1 MQPRKSARSNKG
13 QHSQWSLQ
21 DVLRQEQDDDVT
33 EPRRRKTKSESDS
46 DDVYDDAEAANA
58 SSESDDD
65 DENNDKNDDKNED
78 KNDDDGE
85 VRCTPCGANKDNY
98 DEETDEGGTM
108 IECDKCHTW
117 QHAKCMGYR
126 NERSIPKKY
135 VCNLCQEKPQKPPK
149 SGKSAKPDKSAK
161 SETPGYS
168 FTLRDKTRISV
179 AKAFFGV
186 FHKNI
191 PAASLPDGIDAV
203 MMATKWAQELE
214 AEVFKVFPS
223 KDKHYTDKSRGLMVL
238 IKKEN
243 VMRRISSGE
252 LSFYDLVNSSPE
264 EIDEDLKVYAEKVRQ
279 ESIRRSVL
287 TVDEGSQR
295 IRRTHKGEE
304 IVEDAN
310 RQSEDTDVNVVPR
323 NIDHR
328 RIKED
333 SPPREIIAN
342 SETQT
347 YYHNEEDDDDD
358 EQPEDDAEEANKD
371 DENEDSSDSDDDE
384 LDMILKD
391 KKDEKKEE
399 VEVRQQPAKPTPA
412 PARKPSFQKESAEVW
427 KGEIVFPDFAS
438 FSAVGELKSCTS
450 YVEPSDSQTARTY
463 SRFIKVGKE
472 LLSRKKHE
480 VEGRLDRNRADDYLN
495 KVVSSRDFY
504 LIEIK
509 PTANHPDYDKLYGY
523 LLDREKVGVLS
534 GKPSFAKDSYLV
546 ALEKSRALPPYLNT
560 LKGFEQSTGLFALYV
575 VRKGYVPAAPSIL
588 KNRSSS
594 NVPAPTSSSHHSKP
608 MLPQPPAMTAKPK
621 TPLLD
626 SILSTLGGAQAS
638 PVPRQ
643 PPVPQQHQFQQP
655 HFQPHATGSYNRVPS
670 LPGKPNLPNK
680 PNFGSNGPNPA
691 NYNKPQPASD
701 LSLSGDQMRYLQ
713 ELVKNNP
720 QQARNEPQALVGMA
734 ASSANPGAAGDDDDE
749 FPTYN

>member
-21 DVLRQEQDDDVT
+21 DVLRQEQDDDVNS
-33 EPRRRKTKSESDS
+33 EPRRKKSKVESDL
-46 DDVYDDAEAANA
+46 DDVYDDAGEVANA
-58 SSESDDD
+58 SSENDDD
-65 DENNDKNDDKNED
+65 DDDDNNNDKNEE
-78 KNDDDGE
+78 DGE

-135 VCNLCQEKPQKPPK
+135 MCNLCQE
-149 SGKSAKPDKSAK
+149 SK
-161 SETPGYS
+161 SETKKKPEKEQTTPGYS

-191 PAASLPDGIDAV
+191 PPASLPDGIDAV

-214 AEVFKVFPS
+214 AEVFKVFPL

-243 VMRRISSGE
+243 VMRRISTGE

-287 TVDEGSQR
+287 TVDEGLQR

-310 RQSEDTDVNVVPR
+310 RQLEEADVNVVPR

-333 SPPREIIAN
+333 SPPREIITN
-342 SETQT
+342 SESQT

-358 EQPEDDAEEANKD
+358 EQAEADGEESNKD
-371 DENEDSSDSDDDE
+371 DVNEDSSDLDDDE

-391 KKDEKKEE
+391 KKDENKEE
-399 VEVRQQPAKPTPA
+399 VEVRQQPAKPAPVPA
-412 PARKPSFQKESAEVW
+412 KKPLFEKESAEVW

-438 FSAVGELKSCTS
+438 FSAVAELKSCTN
-450 YVEPSDSQTARTY
+450 YVEPSDSQTARNF

-480 VEGRLDRNRADDYLN
+480 VEGRLDKNRADDYLN

-534 GKPSFAKDSYLV
+534 GKPSFAKDSYLI
-546 ALEKSRALPPYLNT
+546 ALEKSRPLPPYLST
-560 LKGFEQSTGLFALYV
+560 LKGFEQLTGLFALYV

-588 KNRSSS
+588 KNRSSY
-594 NVPAPTSSSHHSKP
+594 NVPAPIPPTNSNHHSKP
-608 MLPQPPAMTAKPK
+608 MLPQPPAMAAKPK

-626 SILSTLGGAQAS
+626 SILSTLGGAQAN
-638 PVPRQ
+638 PVPKPQ
-643 PPVPQQHQFQQP
+643 PIPQQNHQFQQP
-655 HFQPHATGSYNRVPS
+655 HFQHQPSGAYNRVPS
-670 LPGKPNLPNK
+670 LPGKPNLPSK
-680 PNFGSNGPNPA
+680 PTFGSNASNAP
-691 NYNKPQPASD
+691 NYNKQHQTSD
-701 LSLSGDQMRYLQ
+701 LNLSGDQMRYLQ

-720 QQARNEPQALVGMA
+720 QQARHEPQALVGMA
-734 ASSANPGAAGDDDDE
+734 ANSGASFGGSGLPAGDDDDE

>member
-21 DVLRQEQDDDVT
+21 DVLRQEQDDDVNS
-33 EPRRRKTKSESDS
+33 EPRRKKSKVESDL
-46 DDVYDDAEAANA
+46 DDVYDDAGEAANA
-58 SSESDDD
+58 SSENDDDDD
-65 DENNDKNDDKNED
+65 DEDNNNDKNDE
-78 KNDDDGE
+78 DGE

-135 VCNLCQEKPQKPPK
+135 MCNLCQEK
-149 SGKSAKPDKSAK
+149 K
-161 SETPGYS
+161 SETKKKPEKDQTTPGYS

-214 AEVFKVFPS
+214 AEVFKVFPL

-243 VMRRISSGE
+243 VMRRISTGE

-287 TVDEGSQR
+287 TVDEGLQR

-310 RQSEDTDVNVVPR
+310 RQLEETDVNVVPR

-333 SPPREIIAN
+333 SPPREIITN
-342 SETQT
+342 SESQT

-358 EQPEDDAEEANKD
+358 EQAEADGEESNKD
-371 DENEDSSDSDDDE
+371 DENEDSSDLDDDE

-391 KKDEKKEE
+391 KKDENKEE
-399 VEVRQQPAKPTPA
+399 VEVRQQPTKPA
-412 PARKPSFQKESAEVW
+412 PAPAKKPLFEKESAEVW

-438 FSAVGELKSCTS
+438 FSAVAELKSCTN
-450 YVEPSDSQTARTY
+450 YVEPSDSQTARSF

-480 VEGRLDRNRADDYLN
+480 VEGRLDKNRADDYLN

-534 GKPSFAKDSYLV
+534 GKPSFAKDSYLI
-546 ALEKSRALPPYLNT
+546 ALEKSRPLPPYLST
-560 LKGFEQSTGLFALYV
+560 LKGFEQLTGLFALYV

-588 KNRSSS
+588 KNRSSY
-594 NVPAPTSSSHHSKP
+594 NVPAPIPPTNSSHHSKP
-608 MLPQPPAMTAKPK
+608 MLPQPPAMAAKPK

-626 SILSTLGGAQAS
+626 SILSTLGGAQAN
-638 PVPRQ
+638 PVPKPQ
-643 PPVPQQHQFQQP
+643 PIPQQNHQFQQP
-655 HFQPHATGSYNRVPS
+655 HFQHHSSGAYNRVPS

-680 PNFGSNGPNPA
+680 PTFGSNASNAP
-691 NYNKPQPASD
+691 NYNKPQQASD
-701 LSLSGDQMRYLQ
+701 LNLSGDQMRYLQ

-734 ASSANPGAAGDDDDE
+734 ANSGASSSAPGLPAGDDDDE

>member
-21 DVLRQEQDDDVT
+21 DVLRQEQDDDVNS
-33 EPRRRKTKSESDS
+33 EPRRKKSKLESDL
-46 DDVYDDAEAANA
+46 DDVYDDAGEAANA
-58 SSESDDD
+58 SSENDDD
-65 DENNDKNDDKNED
+65 DDDNNDKNEE
-78 KNDDDGE
+78 DGE

-135 VCNLCQEKPQKPPK
+135 MCNLCQEPK
-149 SGKSAKPDKSAK
+149 STTKKKPEKE
-161 SETPGYS
+161 ETGPGYS

-191 PAASLPDGIDAV
+191 PAASLPAGIDTV

-214 AEVFKVFPS
+214 AEVFKVFPL

-287 TVDEGSQR
+287 TVDEGLQR

-310 RQSEDTDVNVVPR
+310 RQLEETDVNVVPR

-333 SPPREIIAN
+333 SPAREIITNAE
-342 SETQT
+342 SQT

-358 EQPEDDAEEANKD
+358 EQGEADAEGSTKE
-371 DENEDSSDSDDDE
+371 DENEDNSDLDDDE

-391 KKDEKKEE
+391 KKDENKEE
-399 VEVRQQPAKPTPA
+399 VEVRQQATKPAPA
-412 PARKPSFQKESAEVW
+412 PARKPLFQKESAKVW

-438 FSAVGELKSCTS
+438 FPAVGELKSCTN
-450 YVEPSDSQTARTY
+450 YTEPSDSQTARDY
-463 SRFIKVGKE
+463 SRFVKVGKE

-534 GKPSFAKDSYLV
+534 GKPSFAKDSYLI
-546 ALEKSRALPPYLNT
+546 ALEKSRPLPPYLST
-560 LKGFEQSTGLFALYV
+560 LKDIEQLTGLFALYV

-588 KNRSSS
+588 KNRSSY
-594 NVPAPTSSSHHSKP
+594 NVPAPIPPTNSNHHSKP
-608 MLPQPPAMTAKPK
+608 MLPQPPTMAAKPK

-626 SILSTLGGAQAS
+626 SILSTLGGAQTN
-638 PVPRQ
+638 PVPKQQ
-643 PPVPQQHQFQQP
+643 PMPQQSHQFQQP
-655 HFQPHATGSYNRVPS
+655 HFQHHSSGAHNRVPS

-680 PNFGSNGPNPA
+680 PAFGSNAPDTHNF
-691 NYNKPQPASD
+691 NKPQQASAD
-701 LSLSGDQMRYLQ
+701 LNLSGDQMRYLQ

-734 ASSANPGAAGDDDDE
+734 ANSGANSGAPRLLAGDDDDE